1 MSTNTANPTLP
12 KAADQSAAPSG
23 YQRTEVGVIPVDWD
37 VKTLNDLG
45 SFMKGK
51 GIKRDDVTDDGLA
64 CVRYG
69 ELYTRYNNYVYSP
82 ASRIPESVAQTAQ
95 PLKTGD
101 LLFAGSGETAE
112 EIGKCVA
119 YLGEEDAYAGGDIVI
134 LRPVDQNSL
143 YLGHL
148 LNHAVVAEQKAR
160 YGQGD
165 AVVHI
170 SARNLA
176 MVKLPLPPTTDEQD
190 AIAKVLS
197 DVDGLIGALERLI
210 AKKRAIKQ
218 AAMQQLLTGKTRLPG
233 FTEDWDGF
241 RLGDIAHIKTGS
253 RNNQDKV
260 EDGQY
265 PFFVRSETVE
275 RINSFSY
282 DCEAIVVP
290 GEGGIGSIFHYING
304 KFELHQRVYKISDFP
319 DSVCGKF
326 IYYMMVQWFGDHAM
340 RNTVKATVDSLRL
353 PTFQN
358 FAFSA
363 PVDGDEQHAIAK
375 VLSDMD
381 REITALEQRRDK
393 TQKIKQGMM
402 QQLLTGR
409 VRLVKTGGT
418 TK

>member
-1 MSTNTANPTLP
+1 MMTDVHEVPIGAVTTWLSGGTPSRLRKDFWEGDIPWISAFTLQHSEVSDSDQHITEEAAAVASKMAPLNSTLLLVRGSALHKEVRASLVTGKVCFNQDVKCLIPYEILHPKFLTYSILGREKDILKLVSSAGNTAGVLDTKLVQNFKIYLP
-12 KAADQSAAPSG
+12 ELNE
-23 YQRTEVGVIPVDWD
+23 QR
-37 VKTLNDLG
+37 
-45 SFMKGK
+45 
-51 GIKRDDVTDDGLA
+51 
-64 CVRYG
+64 
-69 ELYTRYNNYVYSP
+69 
-82 ASRIPESVAQTAQ
+82 
-95 PLKTGD
+95 
-101 LLFAGSGETAE
+101 
-112 EIGKCVA
+112 
-119 YLGEEDAYAGGDIVI
+119 
-134 LRPVDQNSL
+134 
-143 YLGHL
+143 
-148 LNHAVVAEQKAR
+148 
-160 YGQGD
+160 
-165 AVVHI
+165 
-170 SARNLA
+170 
-176 MVKLPLPPTTDEQD
+176 
-190 AIAKVLS
+190 AIAEALS
-197 DVDGLIGALERLI
+197 DVDGLIAALEKLI

-233 FTEDWDGF
+233 STGEWHEL

-275 RINSFSY
+275 RINTFSY

-304 KFELHQRVYKISDFP
+304 KFELHQRVYKISDFS

-363 PVDGDEQHAIAK
+363 PLDEEEQAAIAN

-381 REITALEQRRDK
+381 TEIASLQHRRDK
-393 TQKIKQGMM
+393 TQQIKQGMM

-409 VRLVKTGGT
+409 VRLVEPGEAAS
-418 TK
+418 